1 MARTTE
7 VTYRVLV
14 VEDEPAISESI
25 AYALET
31 EGMSVETAY
40 TVSEALAR
48 VRKRPPSLVL
58 LDVMLPGGSGLD
70 VCREIRAFS
79 DVPIIVLSA
88 RDSEADKV
96 AGLELGADDYVTKP
110 FSMRELIA
118 RVRSHIR
125 RAARSGQMS
134 ETNEVLRGGPVELD
148 VDAHEVRIKGEVVPL
163 RPKEF
168 DLLETLMRRKGRLA
182 TRETLL
188 SEVWGASFYGDTR
201 TLGVHV
207 KRLRHK
213 IEEDYSAP
221 LLTWLPCGASA
232 TSSWMRPSGRRGQGL
247 IRRLVRYLGGGGG
260 DLGDPGGG
268 VERNAGNA
276 LLAGRFDLWEFGSHR
291 LQRGAFPTAQR
302 LWWGWARPRPA
313 F

>member
-1 MARTTE
+1 MSRISEPAH
-7 VTYRVLV
+7 RVLV

-25 AYALET
+25 SYALET
-31 EGMSVETAY
+31 EGMAVEAAY
-40 TVSEALAR
+40 TFSEALAQ

-70 VCREIRAFS
+70 ICREIRTFS

-88 RDSEADKV
+88 RDAESDKV

-125 RAARSGQMS
+125 RAARSGQMM

-148 VDAHEVRIKGEVVPL
+148 VDAHETRVRGEAVTL

-168 DLLETLMRRKGRLA
+168 DLLETLMRRKGRLV

-188 SEVWGASFYGDTR
+188 SEVWGSSFYGDSR
-201 TLGVHV
+201 TLDVHV

-213 IEEDYSAP
+213 IEEDYSKP
-221 LLTWLPCGASA
+221 RHLITVRGLGYKFVDAS
-232 TSSWMRPSGRRGQGL
+232 
-247 IRRLVRYLGGGGG
+247 
-260 DLGDPGGG
+260 
-268 VERNAGNA
+268 
-276 LLAGRFDLWEFGSHR
+276 
-291 LQRGAFPTAQR
+291 
-302 LWWGWARPRPA
+302 
-313 F
+313 

>member
-1 MARTTE
+1 MSRTSEPTH
-7 VTYRVLV
+7 RVLV

-25 AYALET
+25 SYALET
-31 EGMSVETAY
+31 EGLAVEAAY
-40 TVSEALAR
+40 TFSEALAQ
-48 VRKRPPSLVL
+48 VRRRPPSLVL

-70 VCREIRAFS
+70 ICREIRTFS

-88 RDSEADKV
+88 RDAESDKV

-125 RAARSGQMS
+125 RAARSGQMM

-148 VDAHEVRIKGEVVPL
+148 VDAHETRVRGEAVTL

-168 DLLETLMRRKGRLA
+168 DLLETLMRRKGRLV

-188 SEVWGASFYGDTR
+188 SEVWGSSFYGDSR
-201 TLGVHV
+201 TLDVHV

-213 IEEDYSAP
+213 IEEDYSKP
-221 LLTWLPCGASA
+221 RHLITVRGLGYKFVDAS
-232 TSSWMRPSGRRGQGL
+232 
-247 IRRLVRYLGGGGG
+247 
-260 DLGDPGGG
+260 
-268 VERNAGNA
+268 
-276 LLAGRFDLWEFGSHR
+276 
-291 LQRGAFPTAQR
+291 
-302 LWWGWARPRPA
+302 
-313 F
+313 

>member
-1 MARTTE
+1 MARITE

-168 DLLETLMRRKGRLA
+168 DLLETLMRRKDRLV
-182 TRETLL
+182 TREMLL

-201 TLGVHV
+201 TLDVHV
-207 KRLRHK
+207 KRLRDK
-213 IEEDYSAP
+213 IEEDHSAP
-221 LLTWLPCGASA
+221 RFLVTV
-232 TSSWMRPSGRRGQGL
+232 RG
-247 IRRLVRYLGGGGG
+247 LGYKFV
-260 DLGDPGGG
+260 DAP
-268 VERNAGNA
+268 
-276 LLAGRFDLWEFGSHR
+276 
-291 LQRGAFPTAQR
+291 
-302 LWWGWARPRPA
+302 
-313 F
+313 

>member
-7 VTYRVLV
+7 VAYRVLV

-25 AYALET
+25 SYALET
-31 EGMSVETAY
+31 EGISVEAAY

-48 VRKRPPSLVL
+48 VRNRPPSLVL

-79 DVPIIVLSA
+79 DVPIIMLSA

-163 RPKEF
+163 RLKEF
-168 DLLETLMRRKGRLA
+168 DLLETLMRRKNRLV

-188 SEVWGASFYGDTR
+188 GEVWGASFYGDTR
-201 TLGVHV
+201 TLDVHV

-213 IEEDYSAP
+213 IEEDHSAP
-221 LLTWLPCGASA
+221 
-232 TSSWMRPSGRRGQGL
+232 
-247 IRRLVRYLGGGGG
+247 RYLVTVRG
-260 DLGDPGGG
+260 LGYKFVDAP
-268 VERNAGNA
+268 
-276 LLAGRFDLWEFGSHR
+276 
-291 LQRGAFPTAQR
+291 
-302 LWWGWARPRPA
+302 
-313 F
+313 

>member
-1 MARTTE
+1 MSRTSEPTH
-7 VTYRVLV
+7 RVLV

-25 AYALET
+25 SYALET
-31 EGMSVETAY
+31 EGMAVEAAY
-40 TVSEALAR
+40 TFSEALAQ
-48 VRKRPPSLVL
+48 VRRRPPSLVL

-70 VCREIRAFS
+70 ICREIRTFS

-88 RDSEADKV
+88 RDAESDKV

-125 RAARSGQMS
+125 RAARSGQMM

-148 VDAHEVRIKGEVVPL
+148 VDAHETRVRGEAVTL

-168 DLLETLMRRKGRLA
+168 DLLETLMRRKGRLV

-188 SEVWGASFYGDTR
+188 SEVWGSSFYGDSR
-201 TLGVHV
+201 TLDVHV

-213 IEEDYSAP
+213 IEEDSSKPRHLITVRGLGYKFVD
-221 LLTWLPCGASA
+221 AS
-232 TSSWMRPSGRRGQGL
+232 
-247 IRRLVRYLGGGGG
+247 
-260 DLGDPGGG
+260 
-268 VERNAGNA
+268 
-276 LLAGRFDLWEFGSHR
+276 
-291 LQRGAFPTAQR
+291 
-302 LWWGWARPRPA
+302 
-313 F
+313 

>member
-1 MARTTE
+1 MTMARIE
-7 VTYRVLV
+7 PLHRILV

-25 AYALET
+25 SYALKT
-31 EGMSVETAY
+31 EGMAVEVADTAP
-40 TVSEALAR
+40 EALNR
-48 VRKRPPSLVL
+48 VRRRPPSLIL

-125 RAARSGQMS
+125 RAARSGLMA
-134 ETNEVLRGGPVELD
+134 ETNEVLRGGPVEMD
-148 VDAHEVRIKGEVVPL
+148 VDAHEVRVRGETVAL

-168 DLLETLMRRKGRLA
+168 ELLETLMRRKDRLV
-182 TRETLL
+182 TRDTLL
-188 SEVWGASFYGDTR
+188 SEVWGASFYGDRR
-201 TLGVHV
+201 TLDVHI

-213 IEEDYSAP
+213 IEDDYSSP
-221 LLTWLPCGASA
+221 TYLVTV
-232 TSSWMRPSGRRGQGL
+232 RG
-247 IRRLVRYLGGGGG
+247 LGYKFI
-260 DLGDPGGG
+260 DEP
-268 VERNAGNA
+268 
-276 LLAGRFDLWEFGSHR
+276 
-291 LQRGAFPTAQR
+291 
-302 LWWGWARPRPA
+302 
-313 F
+313 

>member
-1 MARTTE
+1 MSRIPEATH
-7 VTYRVLV
+7 RVLV

-25 AYALET
+25 SYALET
-31 EGMSVETAY
+31 EGMAVEAAY
-40 TVSEALAR
+40 TFSEALSR
-48 VRKRPPSLVL
+48 VRSRPPSLVL

-70 VCREIRAFS
+70 ICREIRSFS

-88 RDSEADKV
+88 RDAESDKV

-148 VDAHEVRIKGEVVPL
+148 VDAHETRVRGEPVTL

-168 DLLETLMRRKGRLA
+168 DLLETLMRRKGRLV

-188 SEVWGASFYGDTR
+188 SEVWGSPYYGDSR
-201 TLGVHV
+201 TLDVHV
-207 KRLRHK
+207 KRLRHR
-213 IEEDYSAP
+213 IEDDYSKP
-221 LLTWLPCGASA
+221 
-232 TSSWMRPSGRRGQGL
+232 
-247 IRRLVRYLGGGGG
+247 RYLITVRG
-260 DLGDPGGG
+260 LGYKFVD
-268 VERNAGNA
+268 A
-276 LLAGRFDLWEFGSHR
+276 S
-291 LQRGAFPTAQR
+291 
-302 LWWGWARPRPA
+302 
-313 F
+313 

>member
-1 MARTTE
+1 MSRTSEPTH
-7 VTYRVLV
+7 RVLV

-25 AYALET
+25 SYALET
-31 EGMSVETAY
+31 EGMAVEAAY
-40 TVSEALAR
+40 TFSEALAQ

-70 VCREIRAFS
+70 ICREIRTFS

-88 RDSEADKV
+88 RDAESDKV

-125 RAARSGQMS
+125 RAARSGQMM

-148 VDAHEVRIKGEVVPL
+148 VDAHETRVRGEAVTL

-168 DLLETLMRRKGRLA
+168 DLLETLMRRKGRLV

-188 SEVWGASFYGDTR
+188 SEVWGSSFYGDSR
-201 TLGVHV
+201 TLDVHV

-213 IEEDYSAP
+213 IEEDYSKP
-221 LLTWLPCGASA
+221 RHLITVRGLGYKFVDAS
-232 TSSWMRPSGRRGQGL
+232 
-247 IRRLVRYLGGGGG
+247 
-260 DLGDPGGG
+260 
-268 VERNAGNA
+268 
-276 LLAGRFDLWEFGSHR
+276 
-291 LQRGAFPTAQR
+291 
-302 LWWGWARPRPA
+302 
-313 F
+313 

>member
-1 MARTTE
+1 MTMARIE
-7 VTYRVLV
+7 PLHRVLV
-14 VEDEPAISESI
+14 VEDEPAISESVS
-25 AYALET
+25 YALQT
-31 EGMSVETAY
+31 EGMSVEVADNAP
-40 TVSEALAR
+40 EALSR
-48 VRKRPPSLVL
+48 VRRLPPSLVL

-125 RAARSGQMS
+125 RAARTGLISD
-134 ETNEVLRGGPVELD
+134 TNEVLRGGPVELD
-148 VDAHEVRIKGEVVPL
+148 VDAHEVRVRARAVPL

-168 DLLETLMRRKGRLA
+168 DLLETLMRRKDRLV

-188 SEVWGASFYGDTR
+188 SEVWGSGYHGDTR
-201 TLGVHV
+201 TLDVHI

-213 IEEDYSAP
+213 VEDDHSDPRHLVTVRGLGYKFVDAP
-221 LLTWLPCGASA
+221 
-232 TSSWMRPSGRRGQGL
+232 
-247 IRRLVRYLGGGGG
+247 
-260 DLGDPGGG
+260 
-268 VERNAGNA
+268 
-276 LLAGRFDLWEFGSHR
+276 
-291 LQRGAFPTAQR
+291 
-302 LWWGWARPRPA
+302 
-313 F
+313 